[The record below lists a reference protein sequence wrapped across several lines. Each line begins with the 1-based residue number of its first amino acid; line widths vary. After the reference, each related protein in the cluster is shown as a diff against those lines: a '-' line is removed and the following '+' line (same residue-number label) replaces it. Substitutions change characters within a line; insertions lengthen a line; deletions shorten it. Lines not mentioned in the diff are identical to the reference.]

1 MPTRWGVALAAA
13 ATLTAGGATPAL
25 AAEPVA
31 TAHAWSADLAAGETA
46 GVVIADGAVT
56 LRAAGTHLAAAE
68 GSDGPSEPTGLL
80 TLPARRLDVRTDRV
94 EAALDGDIPSGGAAT
109 VDVRGRRSTGVWTEW
124 LPSGES
130 ASVVLPE
137 PTTEV
142 QARLVLTGR
151 PGAAPVV
158 RGLTLTAHP
167 AGRERLAR
175 QESAIISTRV
185 FATRE
190 GLVGGTTANGHV
202 ITERDLFVALPSRR
216 ALAPRN
222 TADYSVRVCT
232 QDRCAFAPVWDVG
245 PWNTRDDYWN
255 PPDVREEWALLP
267 QGLPQAQAAFEQGFN
282 DGLDQF
288 GRRVKN
294 PAGID
299 LADGIFWDA
308 LALKDNEWVTVDYLW
323 TGPLPLANI
332 VAADGPVEVRA
343 APDTAADVVGLA
355 AEKAGVP
362 VECVLDSGQERW
374 LKLGEGQFV
383 PASAVPPLEVI
394 TACAQSEPPATG

>member
-1 MPTRWGVALAAA
+1 MRWGVALAAA
-13 ATLTAGGATPAL
+13 VTLTAGGATPAL

-31 TAHAWSADLAAGETA
+31 TAHAWSVDLAAGETA
-46 GVVIADGAVT
+46 GVVVVDGTVT
-56 LRAAGTHLAAAE
+56 LRAAGSHLAAAE

-94 EAALDGDIPSGGAAT
+94 AAVVEGDLLSGGAVT
-109 VDVRGRRSTGVWTEW
+109 VDVRGRRATGVWTEW
-124 LPSGES
+124 LPSSMSG
-130 ASVVLPE
+130 SVALPE

-167 AGRERLAR
+167 AGRQRLAK
-175 QESAIISTRV
+175 QESEIISTRV

-216 ALAPRN
+216 ALAPRG

-255 PPDVREEWALLP
+255 PPDVRQEWALLP

-288 GRRVKN
+288 GRKVKN

-308 LALKDNEWVTVDYLW
+308 LAMTDNEWVTVDYLW
-323 TGPLPLANI
+323 TGPLPLAS
-332 VAADGPVEVRA
+332 VVEDDGPVEVRA
-343 APDTAADVVGLA
+343 APDADADVVGLA
-355 AEKAGVP
+355 AETAGVP
-362 VECVLDSGQERW
+362 VECVLGSGQERW

-383 PASAVPPLEVI
+383 PASAVTAPEQI
-394 TACAQSEPPATG
+394 AACAQSEPPATG